1 MKLSLRQREA
11 IAVVVM
17 AVGVVISFMKGGN
30 NLVMM
35 GIGAVVMGISIVL
48 HVKLARC
55 PYCGAW
61 LGKMKNSFC
70 SKCGEKIDD
79 NMKY

>member
-1 MKLSLRQREA
+1 MKLSLRHREA

-17 AVGVVISFMKGGN
+17 AIGVVISFMKGGS
-30 NLVMM
+30 NLLMM
-35 GIGAVVMGISIVL
+35 GIGAAIMGISILL
-48 HVKLARC
+48 HIKLARC

-61 LGKMKNSFC
+61 LGKMKNDFC
-70 SKCGEKIDD
+70 GKCGEKIDD